1 MKVSPYLLILLVLT
15 TLVSGT
21 HAAEVT
27 LDRTRYVPGEP
38 ITVRFKNAPGNT
50 KDWVGLYVEGK
61 SAQDYFAWQYL
72 DGTEVGSVAVTAG
85 DGDGD
90 GDDDDDNDD
99 DDDDDDRHHNCHH
112 RGTRQTRL

>member
-50 KDWVGLYVEGK
+50 KDWVGL
-61 SAQDYFAWQYL
+61 
-72 DGTEVGSVAVTAG
+72 
-85 DGDGD
+85 
-90 GDDDDDNDD
+90 
-99 DDDDDDRHHNCHH
+99 
-112 RGTRQTRL
+112 

>member
-61 SAQDYFAWQYL
+61 SAQDYFA
-72 DGTEVGSVAVTAG
+72 SVCWRTTATSCW
-85 DGDGD
+85 
-90 GDDDDDNDD
+90 
-99 DDDDDDRHHNCHH
+99 R
-112 RGTRQTRL
+112 RSSLR